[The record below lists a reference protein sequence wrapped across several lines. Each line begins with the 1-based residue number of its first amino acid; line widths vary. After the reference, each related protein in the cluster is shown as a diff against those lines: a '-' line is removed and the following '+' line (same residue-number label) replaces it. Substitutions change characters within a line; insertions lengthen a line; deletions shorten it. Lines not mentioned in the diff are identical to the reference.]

1 MNKDLEPATSKFY
14 QSLPYAYLTV
24 SPSLSALHA
33 TRIKRQHALE
43 NPDFCSRCGTFLLD
57 GLSSSRLKRVR
68 KGCKEGRT
76 RRIREVQCRGC
87 GFANDTEIQKGNA
100 VVYGRRNRR
109 SDKDSVVVI
118 PEPEPEPEP
127 EAVTKAAPVVA
138 KIPTPKPLTPAP
150 KQRQKKKSVLQDMLA
165 KNRSREVQDK
175 STQNSTGLAA
185 FLSGL

>member
-1 MNKDLEPATSKFY
+1 MNPDLDTEPATSKFH
-14 QSLPYAYLTV
+14 QSLPYAFLPV

-33 TRIKRQHALE
+33 TRIKSKRTVE

-68 KGCKEGRT
+68 KGCDEG

-87 GFANDTEIQKGNA
+87 GFANGTDVQKGNA

-109 SDKDSVVVI
+109 LNRNSVVVI

-127 EAVTKAAPVVA
+127 AAKTALVVA
-138 KIPTPKPLTPAP
+138 KTLPSNPSTPAP

-165 KNRSREVQDK
+165 KNRTREERDK
-175 STQNSTGLAA
+175 STQSSTGLAA